1 MTADIIT
8 AFVTAMEAAGI
19 RPVDPICAE
28 LESGQMVRFRAEGD
42 RPGRENGWAVL
53 HFDSVPAGA
62 FGHYR
67 LGVKGKWHLGT
78 AGKPMSAP
86 ERRARAAAWSAAK
99 LKRDE
104 AQRDVWECAAVAA
117 ERLWQSCE
125 EADISHPYLVR
136 KGVSPDGLRQL
147 GNRVHI
153 PMSDGT
159 GRIRNIQR
167 ISPDGEKRFL
177 KGARTTGL
185 WWPRGALDSVLCLG
199 EGVATMAAVHR
210 ATGHAVAAAF
220 SAHNLEPAAR
230 ALRALHPDIDM
241 ILCADDDAHLPNNI
255 GLQNAHAAALA
266 VAGRVAVPPR
276 ATKP

>member
-8 AFVTAMEAAGI
+8 AFVTAIEAAGI
-19 RPVDPICAE
+19 HPVDPIAAR
-28 LESGQMVRFRAEGD
+28 LESREIIRFRAEGD

-53 HFDSVPAGA
+53 YLDGVPAGA
-62 FGHYR
+62 YGHYR
-67 LGVKGKWHLGT
+67 LGVEGKWRAGT
-78 AGKPMSAP
+78 PDRPTSAS
-86 ERRARAAAWSAAK
+86 ERRERAAAWCAAK
-99 LKRDE
+99 LKRDA
-104 AQRDVWECAAVAA
+104 AQRDMWERAAVDA
-117 ERLWQSCE
+117 ERLWQSCDD
-125 EADISHPYLVR
+125 ADRRHPYLVR

-147 GNRVHI
+147 SNRVHV
-153 PMSDGT
+153 PMADGT
-159 GRIRNIQR
+159 GRVWNIQR

-185 WWPRGALDSVLCLG
+185 WWPRGTLDAVLCVG

-230 ALRALHPDIDM
+230 ALRVLHPDVDI

-255 GLQNAHAAALA
+255 GLQHARAAALA
-266 VAGRVAVPPR
+266 VAGRVAVPHGQ
-276 ATKP
+276 